1 MELTGNTF
9 FFEWEVSLMVWLQA
23 HLGPLGIKLAEFF
36 TWFGEPMILI
46 AVVGFFYWGLDKKY
60 GKYLAVNLFSVCL
73 WGSMIKNIFIRRRP
87 YFNHESIKCL
97 KPAENGDIYDISLQ
111 GFSFP
116 SLHSANAAALYSL
129 LARYIRSTAAKI
141 IFILLPFLVGVSRI
155 VLGVHY
161 PTDVLFGWILG
172 LLVTLIIEL
181 LLKTLPDAK
190 WIYVILLLSGIPGF
204 FYCGTKD
211 FYTSYGLIFGSALA
225 FGFERKYVNFE
236 NAKNYG
242 FALLRMA
249 GGFIL
254 FLALSILLKLPFP
267 KELLEASSTA
277 AYLIRAARYTVSA
290 FVILGLYPLCFNKGK
305 LDL

>member
-9 FFEWEVSLMVWLQA
+9 FFEWEVSLMVWLQT
-23 HLGPLGIKLAEFF
+23 HLGPHGVRIAGFF
-36 TWFGEPMILI
+36 TQFGEPMILI
-46 AVVGFFYWGLDKKY
+46 AVIGFFYWGLDKRY

-73 WGSMIKNIFIRRRP
+73 WGSMIKNIALRRRP
-87 YFNHESIKCL
+87 YFNHEAIQCL
-97 KPAENGDIYDISLQ
+97 RPAEKGDIYDISLQ

-129 LARYIRSTAAKI
+129 LARYLKNTAARI

-161 PTDVLFGWILG
+161 PTDVLIGWILG
-172 LLVTLIIEL
+172 LLVTLVIEL
-181 LLKTLPDAK
+181 LLKTFKDPK
-190 WIYVILLLSGIPGF
+190 WLFVILLLSGIPGF
-204 FYCGTKD
+204 FFCKTKD
-211 FYTSYGLIFGSALA
+211 FFTSYGLILGSTLA
-225 FGFERKYVNFE
+225 FSFEKKYVNFAD
-236 NAKNYG
+236 AKNYW

-254 FLALSILLKLPFP
+254 FLGFSYLLKLPFP
-267 KELLEASSTA
+267 KELLESADMA
-277 AYLIRAARYTVSA
+277 AFLIRAARYTVCA
-290 FVILGLYPLCFNKGK
+290 FIILGLYPLCFNKGK